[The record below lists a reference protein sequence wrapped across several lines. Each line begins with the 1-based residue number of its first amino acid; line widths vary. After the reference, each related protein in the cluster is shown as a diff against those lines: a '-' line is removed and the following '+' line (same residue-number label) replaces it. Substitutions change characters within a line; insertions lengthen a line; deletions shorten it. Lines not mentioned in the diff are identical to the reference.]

1 MSDST
6 SSKKNVK
13 IPEHPSGNLLLRT
26 LAMPGDTN
34 PAGDI
39 FGGWIMS
46 QIDISG
52 AILAREI
59 ANGRVVTVA
68 VDGMS
73 FLKPV
78 NVGDVVCCYGDCVH
92 LGHTSLKIKIEI
104 WVKKFIVGPGDDHT
118 SRHLVTEATVT
129 YVAVDSN
136 GRPRPLPDN
145 AGWIAKYGIDAASVG
160 LSKVGQYLDDPR
172 APDAQKD

>member
-1 MSDST
+1 MSCT
-6 SSKKNVK
+6 SNVD
-13 IPEHPSGNLLLRT
+13 PTLRPPVGNLLLRT

-78 NVGDVVCCYGDCVH
+78 AVGDVVCCYGHCVH
-92 LGHTSLKIKIEI
+92 LGHTSLKVKIEI
-104 WVKKFIVGPGDDHT
+104 WVKKFIPDPDEER
-118 SRHLVTEATVT
+118 SERHKVTEAVVT
-129 YVAVDSN
+129 YVAVDRT
-136 GRPRPLPDN
+136 GRPRPLPEN
-145 AGWIAKYGIDAASVG
+145 AEFIAKYGIDAASVG
-160 LSKVGQYLDDPR
+160 LTEDGRLKEHFEI
-172 APDAQKD
+172 

>member
-1 MSDST
+1 MSDSKST
-6 SSKKNVK
+6 KGKIR

-78 NVGDVVCCYGDCVH
+78 SVGDVVCCYGDCVH
-92 LGHTSLKIKIEI
+92 LGHTSLKVKIEI
-104 WVKKFIVGPGDDHT
+104 WVKKFMPSQGEDHT
-118 SRHLVTEATVT
+118 SRDLVTEATVT
-129 YVAVDSN
+129 YVSVDKD
-136 GRPRPLPDN
+136 GHPRPLPEN
-145 AGWIAKYGIDAASVG
+145 AAWIAKYGIDAASVG
-160 LSKVGQYLDDPR
+160 LAKVGQYLEDPV
-172 APDAQKD
+172 ADKKDN